1 MTREEFIAKY
11 GDVKVTFD
19 CYYKYTFS
27 FSGTCDNGHLVLVD
41 VGGDSSDIY
50 NIGVNSDPIAIKNL
64 GIASGEVKNN
74 GNIVDSFYVGY

>member
-27 FSGTCDNGHLVLVD
+27 FSGTCSNGYDILVH
-41 VGGDSSDIY
+41 VGG
-50 NIGVNSDPIAIKNL
+50 NSDDTYKLNVGTEEVSIKNL
-64 GIASGEVKNN
+64 D
-74 GNIVDSFYVGY
+74 IVYGLVSKDGVDLESFNSF